1 MNRLPGFSLIE
12 LMIVIAIIGI
22 LGFFVIPKLGSIR
35 GVELKKTSADLGRII
50 KYVYNKSVMQNK
62 KFRLVYDFESRSI
75 STEYEEEKNEDEKKT
90 ENESEEVIIE
100 SEDKKEDE
108 ESPEDKYLI
117 EGKFVEDTDM
127 LNKKLYLP
135 NTVKFNGIYTF
146 HNQEISREGKDY
158 TMILPTGFVEKTI
171 IYLEDNYNRIYS
183 IRINPQT
190 GTIKIFNDY
199 IEPENME
206 W

>member
-1 MNRLPGFSLIE
+1 MNRPPGFSLIE
-12 LMIVIAIIGI
+12 LIIVIAIIGI
-22 LGFFVIPKLGSIR
+22 MGFFVIPKLSSIR
-35 GVELKKTSADLGRII
+35 GVELKKTSADLGRVI

-75 STEYEEEKNEDEKKT
+75 SVEYEEEKKEEEKKT
-90 ENESEEVIIE
+90 DDESGEVIIE
-100 SEDKKEDE
+100 SEEKRDE
-108 ESPEDKYLI
+108 KSPEDKYLI

-135 NTVKFNGIYTF
+135 KTVKFNGIYTF